1 MRLPKAFEFPVAYRK
16 NGQWIPI
23 AKRKAIVGENGSVY
37 NIVSDKYKLVQH
49 EDVVSVVKHVLNDFG
64 VAPIYEKF
72 ELSRNYAV
80 MFYTVLTD
88 RKIVSNDEL
97 WFGFTVTNSYDGSTG
112 IGFNV
117 SGMRL
122 ACENGLIFSRSL
134 FKTPKIRHLK
144 SLLEPNYDKIA
155 DSIKVILENLDELVD
170 LIEMSMKSTVSALE
184 LVDFIERTFKDVPVI
199 KRKIYAL
206 LKHNGI
212 DLTPYI
218 EEYKKAQGQKPLF
231 EEFAELEE
239 VNIWTAYNCITD
251 VLTHKRGR
259 VDVPRIYELQQ
270 KASRLLAYAIS

>member
-1 MRLPKAFEFPVAYRK
+1 MRLPKAYEFPVAYRK
-16 NGQWIPI
+16 NGQWVPI
-23 AKRKAIVGENGSVY
+23 TKRKAIVGENGVVY
-37 NIVSDKYKLVQH
+37 NVVSDRYKLVQH
-49 EDVVSVVKHVLNDFG
+49 EDVVNVVKQVLSDFG
-64 VAPIYEKF
+64 VVPIYEKF

-88 RKIVSNDEL
+88 RKMVSSDEL

-112 IGFNV
+112 IGFNI
-117 SGMRL
+117 SGLRL
-122 ACENGLIFSRSL
+122 VCENGLMFSRSL

-144 SLLEPNYDKIA
+144 SLLEPNYDKVA
-155 DSIKVILENLDELVD
+155 DSIRIILENLDELVD

-218 EEYKKAQGQKPLF
+218 EEYKKSQGQKSLF
-231 EEFAELEE
+231 EEFAELKE

-251 VLTHKRGR
+251 ILTHKRGR